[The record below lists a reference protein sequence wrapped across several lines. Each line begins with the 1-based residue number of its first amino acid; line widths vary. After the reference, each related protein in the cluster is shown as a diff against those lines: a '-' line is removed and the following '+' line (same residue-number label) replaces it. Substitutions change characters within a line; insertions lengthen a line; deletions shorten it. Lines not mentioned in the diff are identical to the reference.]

1 MIDTSNLVPAG
12 TQDQPVWVSG
22 GSYVVGQQVISPAAF
37 RVYVRKTIGG
47 GTTDPSLDSTNWVDS
62 VSPFIG
68 DFAESPDIGALVTAA
83 SGQQWLRTGSVAT
96 GASYP
101 LAQAVDYLKC
111 TGAASTQ
118 ATSLSATNTDIATDG
133 ANRWVIAYG
142 DATNL
147 LYSTDNGATWAT
159 VAHNATQ
166 IVTSVCWNATNSLFV
181 CAGNT
186 TTNFFTSTQ
195 TAASVGSAWTVRTGS
210 AITGGTA
217 TTALVRASA
226 AEVVM
231 TCGGGTT
238 GNASRSTNGT
248 TWTAANFIA
257 APYTAINQA
266 SLVSLGSSIWLVQG
280 SGPSQTQRST
290 DGGTTWAT
298 AVGIGSTVS
307 QGAFGAG
314 ICVIPEVGSPGNIYT
329 SATGAT
335 GTWTNRGNPFG
346 MWRALQI
353 MFDGT
358 RFIASLSVLL
368 GSSGFKNAYAYS
380 TDGLTWS
387 IRGFLNKSWADT
399 IQTRIHSDGTNLVFA
414 PIFTSSSGAVFGTF
428 ASTTNIGIPY
438 VCSSSSVSTN
448 AQLATLQYVRI
459 K

>member
-1 MIDTSNLVPAG
+1 MIDTSNLVPGG

-22 GSYVVGQQVISPAAF
+22 GSYVVGQQVVSPAAF
-37 RVYVRKTIGG
+37 SVYVRKTIGG
-47 GTTDPSLDSTNWVDS
+47 GVTDPSLDSTNWVDS
-62 VSPFIG
+62 ASPFIG
-68 DFAESPDIGALVTAA
+68 DFSESPDVGALITKS

-101 LAQAVDYLKC
+101 LAQALDFLKC

-118 ATSLSATNTDIATDG
+118 ATSLGSTNTDIATNG
-133 ANRWVIAYG
+133 AGAWVIAYG

-147 LYSTDNGATWAT
+147 LYSTDNGATWAL

-166 IVTSVCWNATNSLFV
+166 AVTSVCWNATNSLFV

-186 TTNFFTSTQ
+186 TTSFFTSTQ

-217 TTALVRASA
+217 STALVRASA

-231 TCGGGTT
+231 TSAGGTT

-257 APYTAINQA
+257 APYSAISSGLA
-266 SLVSLGSSIWLVQG
+266 SLVSLGSSIWYVCGG
-280 SGPSQTQRST
+280 SASQNQRST
-290 DGGTTWAT
+290 DGGVTWAT
-298 AVGIGSTVS
+298 VAAGVPTSVA

-314 ICVIPEVGSPGNIYT
+314 ICVIPDSAGNIHT

-335 GTWTNRGNPFG
+335 GTWVNRGNPFG
-346 MWRALQI
+346 MWRTLQI
-353 MFDGT
+353 MHDGT
-358 RFIASLSVLL
+358 RFIASLASLS
-368 GSSGFKNAYAYS
+368 GSSNFKNAYAYS

-387 IRGFLNKSWADT
+387 LRGFLNKSWGDT
-399 IQTRIHSDGTNLVFA
+399 IQTRVHSDGTNLVFA
-414 PIFTSSSGAVFGTF
+414 PIFTNATGAVFGTF

-438 VCSSSSVSTN
+438 VCSSSSN
-448 AQLATLQYVRI
+448 ANPQQSTLQYVRV